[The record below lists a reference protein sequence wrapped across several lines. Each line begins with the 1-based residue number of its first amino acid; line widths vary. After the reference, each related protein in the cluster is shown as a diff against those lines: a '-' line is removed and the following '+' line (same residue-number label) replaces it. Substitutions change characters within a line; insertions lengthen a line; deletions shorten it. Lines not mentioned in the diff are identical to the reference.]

1 MNAYYEKRWIACSYG
16 GHLLRTETYVM
27 QMLNN
32 RSENF
37 VCIAARCGTRHV
49 GRESLVFEGFI
60 SGFQEL
66 GGT

>member
-1 MNAYYEKRWIACSYG
+1 
-16 GHLLRTETYVM
+16 LLRTETYVM